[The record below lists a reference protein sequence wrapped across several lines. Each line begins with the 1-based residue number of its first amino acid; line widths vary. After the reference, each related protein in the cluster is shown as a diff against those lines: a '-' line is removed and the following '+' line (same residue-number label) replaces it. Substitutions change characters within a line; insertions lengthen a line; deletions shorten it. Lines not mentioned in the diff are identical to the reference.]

1 MSRFLNVKEL
11 FHTVRG
17 FIMWALIAK
26 LDCYIYTRYYS
37 FQRVWL
43 SNHQPVWPILHNFLY
58 LFYCW
63 FGVFFFFAVVTN
75 KNDMVCHKKSCNQ
88 QLTKVVDPHSTY
100 YTCIFG
106 LPLVYIVEKDN
117 TYGYCGHYSAHVVIT
132 LDWLEV
138 LTQLEFLYLF
148 IPDVN
153 KIKWC

>member
-1 MSRFLNVKEL
+1 MQNWIVTFIQDTILSKDSDFLTINRFGP
-11 FHTVRG
+11 FCITFCTFFTVG
-17 FIMWALIAK
+17 L
-26 LDCYIYTRYYS
+26 
-37 FQRVWL
+37 
-43 SNHQPVWPILHNFLY
+43 
-58 LFYCW
+58 
-63 FGVFFFFAVVTN
+63 VFFFFAVVTN

-106 LPLVYIVEKDN
+106 LPLVYIVDKDN
-117 TYGYCGHYSAHVVIT
+117 TYGYCGHYSAHVVII